1 MSTVLKTMAN
11 ALITA
16 MHQVSSVNV
25 QPVGFLVKMV
35 SLVILISQKSKLHAV
50 ILALIRGGPNLGPVK
65 YVKEVSHVKHMHAN

>member
-1 MSTVLKTMAN
+1 MSTVLKTMAD

-25 QPVGFLVKMV
+25 QPVGFLVTMV

-50 ILALIRGGPNLGPVK
+50 ILALISRLTS
-65 YVKEVSHVKHMHAN
+65 VSLLVTVMMTSLSV